1 MTAADLHTSTGAYV
15 LHALAPAERVEF
27 ERHLAACEAC
37 TQEVAE
43 LAATT
48 ARLGLAVAAPAPPRM
63 REHVLQRIQT
73 VRQEP
78 PEVPSRGRLQT
89 WARALP
95 RLSLAACLA
104 AAAAFGGIAVWQHE
118 SAEDARSQARQA
130 QQRADELAAVLAA
143 PDAEVAAGELGD
155 GARGTVIVSRAQ
167 DRAAFVA
174 AGLPELPDGKVYQ
187 LWFNDGDIMRPAGVF
202 RGSGAERVVLLDG
215 RIDGASGM
223 GLTVEPAGGSPRPT
237 TEPLGVMAFPA

>member
-1 MTAADLHTSTGAYV
+1 MSTADLHTSTGAYV
-15 LHALAPAERVEF
+15 LHALAPAERTEF
-27 ERHLAACEAC
+27 ERHLAACGAC
-37 TQEVAE
+37 AQEVAE

-48 ARLGLAVAAPAPPRM
+48 ARLGLAVAVPAPARM
-63 REHVLQRIQT
+63 REQVLQRIRT

-78 PEVPSRGRLQT
+78 PEVPSRGRLRT

-118 SAEDARSQARQA
+118 SAEDARSQARQPRRRGEEWGA
-130 QQRADELAAVLAA
+130 VRPARHAEVGAAELA
-143 PDAEVAAGELGD
+143 D

-187 LWFNDGDIMRPAGVF
+187 LWFNDGDVMRPAGEF
-202 RGSGAERVVLLDG
+202 SGSGGERVVLLDG

-237 TEPLGVMAFPA
+237 TEPVGVMAFPA